1 MAQMEQFNFDTSATN
16 YAEVSYDGSKV
27 ANQALA
33 ETDKIYAA
41 HYERMKKDA
50 IADAETRSRNYQ
62 KFGKLL
68 GQAGEFKKKL
78 DAWNDSKSLKKDLT
92 EGTAAEGGEEVQ
104 TGEVKDK
111 TKEIEIQEEKKA
123 LNKYG
128 SPVTK

>member
-41 HYERMKKDA
+41 HYERMKADA

-78 DAWNDSKSLKKDLT
+78 DAWNDSKSLEGDLT
-92 EGTAAEGGEEVQ
+92 EGTAAKGGEDV
-104 TGEVKDK
+104 
-111 TKEIEIQEEKKA
+111 
-123 LNKYG
+123 
-128 SPVTK
+128 

>member
-41 HYERMKKDA
+41 HYERMKADA

-62 KFGKLL
+62 KFGNYLDKLVSL
-68 GQAGEFKKKL
+68 R
-78 DAWNDSKSLKKDLT
+78 KS
-92 EGTAAEGGEEVQ
+92 
-104 TGEVKDK
+104 
-111 TKEIEIQEEKKA
+111 
-123 LNKYG
+123 
-128 SPVTK
+128 